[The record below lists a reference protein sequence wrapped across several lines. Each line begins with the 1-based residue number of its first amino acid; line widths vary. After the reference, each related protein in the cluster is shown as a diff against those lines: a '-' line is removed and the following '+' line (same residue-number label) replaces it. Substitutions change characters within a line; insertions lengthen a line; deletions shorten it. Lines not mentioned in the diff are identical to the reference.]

1 MKTKFNINRLKVR
14 TKCNISQTTIDHGH
28 LYYISIIITRP
39 RRGQM
44 SRSSNL
50 LDINLILLKHQHQNR
65 SSDEPSGGPGEDSLA
80 GLRVHGLPNI
90 SSSRCMEN
98 VYFWMMWTKTNVMQG
113 AWENL
118 GQEKSQI
125 WQKQKWMLCR
135 EEEKE
140 GGVDIKK
147 ILARI
152 EKENKEQVKI

>member
-1 MKTKFNINRLKVR
+1 MKRGFCRWKVKTKFNINRWKVR

-98 VYFWMMWTKTNVMQG
+98 VYFWMMWTHKNISDRKIITLPKTKMNALQG
-113 AWENL
+113 
-118 GQEKSQI
+118 GG
-125 WQKQKWMLCR
+125 
-135 EEEKE
+135 E
-140 GGVDIKK
+140 GG
-147 ILARI
+147 RGGY
-152 EKENKEQVKI
+152 